1 MNMAFLF
8 GRKLSS
14 VTHAIIFQFV
24 SSLFLIW
31 FAIDNLLDANSTLP
45 SILPFLFLLIAIL
58 KILIASS
65 LDEVGTNTCT
75 RQVGFKFRPTSAQK
89 LLTLLSLL
97 KVGECAVAWSDMP
110 AYAIFTG
117 IVEILALR
125 LLWSIETQATLRDQN

>member
-31 FAIDNLLDANSTLP
+31 FAIDNLLDASSTLP
-45 SILPFLFLLIAIL
+45 TIFPYLFLLVAIL

-65 LDEVGTNTCT
+65 LDEVGTNTGN
-75 RQVGFKFRPTSAQK
+75 RQVGLKLRPTTAQK

-97 KVGECAVAWSDMP
+97 KVGECVIAWSDMP

-117 IVEILALR
+117 AVEILALR
-125 LLWSIETQATLRDQN
+125 LLWSIGTQATLREQK